1 MSRSP
6 SPDTDSSIVSGSTD
20 ATEPD
25 YSAVE
30 IPSAPPSEYSY
41 VERRAELLQIIESV
55 GHPRRVNQ
63 TELAERFGV
72 SQQQI
77 SKDIDR
83 IATHVRDRVGDR
95 GRRTLIVDSVM
106 DRSVRGLLDDGE
118 WRKAARTVREWDE
131 WAREIHDLA
140 ELEERIDALEELEA
154 AQ

>member
-1 MSRSP
+1 MPRSP
-6 SPDTDSSIVSGSTD
+6 SPDADSSDSVVPGSN
-20 ATEPD
+20 EPD
-25 YSAVE
+25 YSNVE
-30 IPSAPPSEYSY
+30 LPAKPPSEYSY
-41 VERRAELLQIIESV
+41 VERRAELLQILEQV

-83 IATHVRDRVGDR
+83 IAAHVRDRVGDR
-95 GRRTLIVDSVM
+95 DRRTLIVDSVM

-131 WAREIHDLA
+131 WAREIHDL
-140 ELEERIDALEELEA
+140 EELEA
-154 AQ
+154 RIEALEDLEGAP